1 MKQLPYI
8 QTSTAIIGYNDSLL
22 AQTESND
29 CFVRS
34 VASAYNV
41 HYEKA
46 HSWVKKYFK
55 RKNNQGTYNVVM
67 FMEQFARERKM
78 FNGKRVKTIEKIREY
93 DSTKLRFKRT
103 TLNQFMKKHSKG
115 TYIVIVSRHAFT
127 VMNGFVIGNSTDSTQ
142 IKKVVHNAFKIS

>member
-8 QTSTAIIGYNDSLL
+8 QTSTAIIGYNDSVL
-22 AQTESND
+22 AQTETND

-34 VASAYNV
+34 VASAYDV

-46 HSWVKKYFK
+46 HDWVKKYFK
-55 RKNNQGTYNVVM
+55 RKNNQGTFNVVL

-78 FNGKRVKTIEKIREY
+78 FNGKRVKTIEKLRDY
-93 DSTKLRFKRT
+93 DSNKLRFKRT
-103 TLNQFMKKHSKG
+103 TLNQFIKKYSKG

-127 VMNGFVIGNSTDSTQ
+127 VMNGFVIGNPNDSTQ
-142 IKKVVHNAFKIS
+142 IKKSVHSAFKIS